1 MLINIYSYFF
11 QPWPLW
17 LELVPAWGRLEPGTR
32 TLSHPPTRLT
42 RWLYPT
48 RSLGASLARVAPRLL
63 KSGRSC
69 FAFAWG
75 GRRHWTFNYTNPQS
89 FMRSSFVHFCLI
101 VASVG
106 GVQHIVE
113 LMTST
118 PALPP
123 SQKKKNYFRFISLV
137 GYNLYQNLFKIK
149 FLFWGVRL
157 GEIITNKKE
166 LFVNQFY
173 FCRFC

>member
-1 MLINIYSYFF
+1 MFHQLGCISIYRPLYYPIRSRIIYWLIYSYFF

-75 GRRHWTFNYTNPQS
+75 GRWKWTFNYTNPQS
-89 FMRSSFVHFCLI
+89 FMRSSFVHYCLI
-101 VASVG
+101 VV
-106 GVQHIVE
+106 
-113 LMTST
+113 
-118 PALPP
+118 
-123 SQKKKNYFRFISLV
+123 
-137 GYNLYQNLFKIK
+137 
-149 FLFWGVRL
+149 
-157 GEIITNKKE
+157 
-166 LFVNQFY
+166 
-173 FCRFC
+173 FCRFCRWGSTNCRIVNLYTCSPPPQKKRKIILDLFRLLVIIYT